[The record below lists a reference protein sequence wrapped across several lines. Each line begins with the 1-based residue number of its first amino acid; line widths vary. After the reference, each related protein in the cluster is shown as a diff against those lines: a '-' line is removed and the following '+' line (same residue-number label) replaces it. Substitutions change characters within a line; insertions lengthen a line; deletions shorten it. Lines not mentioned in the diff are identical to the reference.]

1 MQACG
6 SAHPVLKPVPGSA
19 QRTRLHVPL
28 SSRRAAVQ
36 KRKQENVPL
45 SPRRTAAQ
53 KRKQEN
59 FPLSPRR
66 AAVQKRKQEN
76 FPLSPRRTAAQKRKQ
91 ENVPLFPRCAAVRK
105 RKQKNVP
112 LPPRCTAALKRKQ
125 ETRIFPCFPLF
136 LCASSSGK
144 PQLHAYA
151 RRFRPSSLSISVR
164 IFRIALSVSSAV
176 IVWSAARKE
185 SENAMFFLP
194 APT

>member
-36 KRKQENVPL
+36 KRKQENFPLSPRRTAAQKRKQENVPL

-59 FPLSPRR
+59 FPL
-66 AAVQKRKQEN
+66 
-76 FPLSPRRTAAQKRKQ
+76 
-91 ENVPLFPRCAAVRK
+91 FPRCA
-105 RKQKNVP
+105 
-112 LPPRCTAALKRKQ
+112 AALKRKQ
-125 ETRIFPCFPLF
+125 ETRIFPCFLLF
-136 LCASSSGK
+136 LCASISGK

>member
-59 FPLSPRR
+59 FPL
-66 AAVQKRKQEN
+66 
-76 FPLSPRRTAAQKRKQ
+76 
-91 ENVPLFPRCAAVRK
+91 FPRCAAVQKKKAGKCPAVPKVRRCAKKKAGNPDFSVFPAFSLCFKLRK
-105 RKQKNVP
+105 AAA
-112 LPPRCTAALKRKQ
+112 PR
-125 ETRIFPCFPLF
+125 
-136 LCASSSGK
+136 LCA
-144 PQLHAYA
+144 Q
-151 RRFRPSSLSISVR
+151 IQTQ
-164 IFRIALSVSSAV
+164 LSVHQ
-176 IVWSAARKE
+176 RQD
-185 SENAMFFLP
+185 LP
-194 APT
+194 DRLIRLLRSDRMVSRAEGE

>member
-112 LPPRCTAALKRKQ
+112 LPPRCTAGNPDFSVFPAFSLCFKLRKAAAP
-125 ETRIFPCFPLF
+125 R
-136 LCASSSGK
+136 LCA
-144 PQLHAYA
+144 Q
-151 RRFRPSSLSISVR
+151 IQTQ
-164 IFRIALSVSSAV
+164 LSVHQ
-176 IVWSAARKE
+176 RQD
-185 SENAMFFLP
+185 LP
-194 APT
+194 DRLIRLLRSDRMVSRAEGE